1 MSVKLIANDS
11 GIDKS
16 FKSMYQGI
24 ITKTKNSASEDW
36 IVIETILKLSIKI
49 LECALKYGTNKGFI
63 AILYQLND
71 F

>member
-11 GIDKS
+11 DIDKS

-36 IVIETILKLSIKI
+36 IVIETILKISIKI
-49 LECALKYGTNKGFI
+49 LECA
-63 AILYQLND
+63 
-71 F
+71 